1 VNDYQNA
8 RFDPSVLLGLG
19 EKENRK
25 EENSFYGSV
34 FAS

>member
-1 VNDYQNA
+1 MIENRGALPKDY
-8 RFDPSVLLGLG
+8 GLG